1 MNSTIRI
8 LVVEDNLVVQHYIRS
23 ALSTYDKNEI
33 ISIIDNGIDALHLA
47 LSKKPDVILLDLFLP
62 GMDGIDVIRHVM
74 SDAPCPIV
82 VLSAELDRKDQN
94 LTFEA
99 QKAGAVSVL
108 AKPTGMDAEHFQ
120 QFSETLC
127 KTIQLMAQVK
137 VTRRWLTTPHPSTP
151 SAAAATA
158 AINTLRDYSLVAI
171 GSSTG
176 GPAALHSILE
186 ALGPQ
191 FPFAVVIAQHIAAGF
206 GETLCEWLSTSGCP
220 VCIPKSGEKMQLG
233 KVYLAPDDRHLVLG
247 ENNTFF
253 QIENPSARFT
263 PSVDMLFDSIAHNYF
278 GRVAAVILTGMGNDG
293 TAGMHHLYRRGA
305 LTIAEDE
312 SSCIVFGM
320 PASAIAAGIVATTK
334 PLSAICEMFHAVRA

>member
-1 MNSTIRI
+1 MNNKIRI

-23 ALSTYDKNEI
+23 ALSTHADNEI
-33 ISIIDNGIDALHLA
+33 IAIVDNSIDALNCA
-47 LSKKPDVILLDLFLP
+47 LSQKPDVMLLDLFLP

-74 SDAPCPIV
+74 SVAPCPIV

-108 AKPTGMDAEHFQ
+108 AKPTGMEAEHFQ

-137 VTRRWLTTPHPSTP
+137 VTRRWLATPHASASTVTAT
-151 SAAAATA
+151 SATP
-158 AINTLRDYSLVAI
+158 NTLKDCTLVAI

-233 KVYLAPDDRHLVLG
+233 KVYLTPDDRHLVLG
-247 ENNTFF
+247 ANNTFF

-305 LTIAEDE
+305 LTVAEDE

-320 PASAIAAGIVATTK
+320 PAAAIAAGIVTITQ
-334 PLSAICEMFHAVRA
+334 PLSGICEMFRAART